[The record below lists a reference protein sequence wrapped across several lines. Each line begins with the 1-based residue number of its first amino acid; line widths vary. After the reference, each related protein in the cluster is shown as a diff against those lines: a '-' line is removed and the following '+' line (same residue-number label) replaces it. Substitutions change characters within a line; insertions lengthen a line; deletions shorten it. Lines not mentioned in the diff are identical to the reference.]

1 MVLKPKNLKV
11 ILAVTLVSL
20 AFFCVGRNQVFAAPV
35 PDLLTRISLLQ
46 KLIVGLQVKIAVNAG
61 LEKIPSGFSFNRELK
76 PSDYNL
82 EVAYLQMILKAENV
96 FCKQCYVTGFFG
108 RGTWQGVMA
117 LQQKYAAKIL
127 APQKL
132 VKANG
137 LIDELT
143 RSKLNE
149 LLKFQPSPVPQMAQS
164 PNPLPTPSV
173 LPSPSSLALPQV
185 AGITTINN
193 ASQCLTRSPSSC
205 QLLSPEDNQV
215 NLPLS
220 VTLNWQEPYDW
231 GSGCPDNKKFRL
243 QIDDNIDFSSPL
255 INILLPAEQKSYF
268 IAPGILSAD
277 SIYHWRLRAE
287 NNLSG
292 SYSSR
297 DFGVSF
303 SPGVDL
309 RVNDSHGP
317 ITVNYENSISL
328 SWATSGAAT
337 CLASGDW
344 EGDRP
349 LKGKEEIAKLASDK
363 IYQLSC
369 AGAGGTTEATVAVNV
384 LPLPTLSLDLKISQD
399 NQDWQDGLAAKLPV
413 NVNIKA
419 DVFSTVTGPIT
430 YKLDCNNDGS
440 WEASFP
446 GINEDSKIF
455 SNVCNY
461 LDLGIYQLRSRVER
475 SGLAAEKTLTIVAFD
490 VPEPDLAVIAID
502 QAPASPLKA
511 GDKVVYIARVI
522 NRGTSFSQTT
532 VYYWLANDVAQ
543 VRGVL
548 PALKTGEQ
556 TIVSYQT
563 VFSGLPRLI
572 EFRADAEKQLAEASE
587 TNNSL
592 TIIQK

>member
-1 MVLKPKNLKV
+1 MALAQKNWKT

-20 AFFCVGRNQVFAAPV
+20 AFFCVGQNKVFAAPD
-35 PDLLTRISLLQ
+35 PGLLARISLLQ
-46 KLIVGLQVKIAVNAG
+46 KLVVGLQVKIAVNEG
-61 LEKIPSGFSFNRELK
+61 REKIPSSFSFSHELK
-76 PSDYNL
+76 PGDYNL

-96 FCKQCYVTGFFG
+96 FCKQCQVTGFFG
-108 RGTWQGVMA
+108 RGTLQGIIG

-127 APQKL
+127 VPQKL

-137 LIDELT
+137 LVDELT

-149 LLKFQPSPVPQMAQS
+149 LLKLQPNQALQMAQS
-164 PNPLPTPSV
+164 SNPSPTPSV
-173 LPSPSSLALPQV
+173 SPSPSSLALPQV
-185 AGITTINN
+185 AGATTLNN
-193 ASQCLTRSPSSC
+193 TSQCLTRPPSSS
-205 QLLSPEDNQV
+205 QLLSPDDNQV

-220 VTLNWQEPYDW
+220 LTLSWQEPYDW

-255 INILLPAEQKSYF
+255 INILLPTEQKSYF

-292 SYSSR
+292 SYNSR

-317 ITVNYENSISL
+317 LIVNYENSISL
-328 SWATSGAAT
+328 SWATSGATT

-344 EGDRP
+344 EGDKA
-349 LKGKEEIAKLASDK
+349 LAGKEDATKLLSDK

-369 AGAGGTTEATVAVNV
+369 TGPGGTTEAAVAVNV
-384 LPLPTLSLDLKISQD
+384 LPLPTLSLDLKISPD
-399 NQDWQDGLAAKLPV
+399 NQDWQESLATKIPI

-419 DVFSTVTGPIT
+419 DVSGTVSGPIV

-446 GINEDSKIF
+446 GVNEESKIF

-461 LDLGIYQLRSRVER
+461 LDLGIYELKARVER
-475 SGLAAEKTLTIVAFD
+475 SGLAAEKTLPIVAFA
-490 VPEPDLAVIAID
+490 VPEPDLMVFSID
-502 QAPASPLKA
+502 QAPVGLLKI
-511 GDKVVYIARVI
+511 GDKVVYTAHVI
-522 NRGTSFSQTT
+522 NRGLSFSQTT

-548 PALKTGEQ
+548 PALKTGEE
-556 TIVSYQT
+556 TTVSYQT
-563 VFSGLPRLI
+563 TFSGPPKLI
-572 EFRADAEKQLAEASE
+572 EFRADAENNLPEALE
-587 TNNSL
+587 NNNSL
-592 TIIQK
+592 TINQK

>member
-1 MVLKPKNLKV
+1 MILIGKKLKT

-20 AFFCVGRNQVFAAPV
+20 AFFCVGQNQVSAAPV

-46 KLIVGLQVKIAVNAG
+46 KLVVDLQVKIFVNAG
-61 LEKIPSGFSFNRELK
+61 KEKIPSNFSFSRELK
-76 PSDYNL
+76 PNDYSL

-96 FCKQCYVTGFFG
+96 FCKQCQVTGFFG
-108 RGTWQGVMA
+108 RGTLLGVLG

-127 APQKL
+127 TPQKL

-137 LIDELT
+137 LVDELT

-149 LLKFQPSPVPQMAQS
+149 LLKSQSRPAPQIAQS
-164 PNPLPTPSV
+164 PNPLPKPSI

-185 AGITTINN
+185 AGISTINN
-193 ASQCLTRSPSSC
+193 AGQCLTRSPSSC
-205 QLLSPEDNQV
+205 QLLSPDDNQV

-220 VTLNWQEPYDW
+220 LSLNWQEPYDW

-255 INILLPAEQKSYF
+255 IDILLPAEQKSYF
-268 IAPGILSAD
+268 IAPGILLAD

-287 NNLSG
+287 NNLFS
-292 SYSSR
+292 SYSFR

-328 SWATSGAAT
+328 SWATSEAAT

-344 EGDRP
+344 QGDRP
-349 LKGKEEIAKLASDK
+349 LKGKEDMLKLASDK

-369 AGAGGTTEATVAVNV
+369 TGPGGTTEAIVAVNV

-399 NQDWQDGLAAKLPV
+399 NQDWQESLAAKLPV

-419 DVFSTVTGPIT
+419 DVFSTVIGPIV

-446 GINEDSKIF
+446 GVNEDSKVF

-461 LDLGIYQLRSRVER
+461 PDLGIYQLRSRVER
-475 SGLAAEKTLTIVAFD
+475 SGLAAEKTLAIVAFA
-490 VPEPDLAVIAID
+490 VPEPDLIVSIID
-502 QAPASPLKA
+502 RAPAGLLKV
-511 GDKVVYIARVI
+511 GDKVVYTAHVI
-522 NRGTSFSQTT
+522 NRGLSFSQTT
-532 VYYWLANDVAQ
+532 TYYWLANDIAQ
-543 VRGVL
+543 MRGVL
-548 PALKTGEQ
+548 PALKTGEE
-556 TIVSYQT
+556 TTVSYQT
-563 VFSGLPRLI
+563 TFSGLPRLF
-572 EFRADAEKQLAEASE
+572 EFRADAENQLPEASE
-587 TNNSL
+587 ANNSL
-592 TIIQK
+592 IINLK